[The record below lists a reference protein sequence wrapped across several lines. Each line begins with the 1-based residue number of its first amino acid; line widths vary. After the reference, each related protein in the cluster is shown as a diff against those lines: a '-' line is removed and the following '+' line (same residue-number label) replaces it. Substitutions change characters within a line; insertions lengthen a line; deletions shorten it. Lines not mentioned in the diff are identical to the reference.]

1 MNRDDE
7 RDLRPVSGIGVGRDV
22 DVSAVPTDADESLET
37 AEIRADIEQTR
48 ADMSETI
55 NALQE
60 RLSPSNLKE
69 QAQEQI
75 SEVKEQVKEQVRE
88 QFHEAKEMVR
98 AATIGRVEDMVQSAG
113 DSVNDARYTVMET
126 IRQNPI
132 PAALVGIGL
141 GWLFM
146 NRRSATPVRYSG
158 RGNVRGVSQYYDDR
172 RPYDYA
178 PGYSS
183 GGMRGQSQGFVGNAV
198 DRVQQTAGNVAGSVT
213 GTASNVAGTVSDTA
227 SNVVGAVSDTA
238 SNVAG
243 TVSDTASNVAST
255 VSDTASN
262 LADQAQYQAQR
273 LEDRFQHALT
283 TNPLAVGA
291 VALALG
297 TAVGLTLPQTEREN
311 ELMGEARDTLV
322 DRAQEVASNTFE
334 KVQRVASEVTT
345 EAKETIR
352 ETTMEQAREQGLTS

>member
-88 QFHEAKEMVR
+88 QFYEAKEMVR

-146 NRRSATPVRYSG
+146 NRRSATPIRYSG
-158 RGNVRGVSQYYDDR
+158 RGSVRGMSQYYDDR

-213 GTASNVAGTVSDTA
+213 G
-227 SNVVGAVSDTA
+227 TA

>member
-146 NRRSATPVRYSG
+146 NRRSATPIRYSG

-198 DRVQQTAGNVAGSVT
+198 DRVQQTAGDVAGSVT
-213 GTASNVAGTVSDTA
+213 G
-227 SNVVGAVSDTA
+227 TA

-273 LEDRFQHALT
+273 LEDRFQQQLGE
-283 TNPLAVGA
+283 NPLVVGA

-297 TAVGLTLPQTEREN
+297 AALGLAVPTTEKEDQ
-311 ELMGEARDTLV
+311 LMGEARDTLFE
-322 DRAQEVASNTFE
+322 RATEAAAQTAAQGMDKVQQAAGQVAS
-334 KVQRVASEVTT
+334 ASEGT
-345 EAKETIR
+345 AQ
-352 ETTMEQAREQGLTS
+352 TMGKIQQAAGQVADKARDTAREAGQS